1 MAQPKRPI
9 NVGFSDLLQ
18 FRWPITALTSISHRV
33 AGVVLFVAVGF
44 MLVALEQSLASEDAF
59 NRLEGL
65 LTSPIGKLVTWLIL
79 AALAY
84 HFVAGIKHLVMDGS
98 DSESLEAGTR
108 AAITTWIV
116 SGILMVLAALWVI

>member
-1 MAQPKRPI
+1 M
-9 NVGFSDLLQ
+9 
-18 FRWPITALTSISHRV
+18 
-33 AGVVLFVAVGF
+33 
-44 MLVALEQSLASEDAF
+44 
-59 NRLEGL
+59 
-65 LTSPIGKLVTWLIL
+65 TSPVGKLVTWLIL

-84 HFVAGIKHLVMDGS
+84 HFVAGVKHLVMDGS